1 MVSVVARLGVKY
13 KNFNDNYFL
22 FYLYFIFSNTL
33 HDNKSSFESKLVE
46 AETTLFIASSQ
57 DSNLLKVFANLSLK
71 TLSANSYLFIFQN
84 KDEIDCLTNTKY
96 LEDVKTAF
104 EKISEL
110 SFNSRLFFLVI
121 QKNVKI
127 ISNGTIRNKKRGLH
141 V

>member
-1 MVSVVARLGVKY
+1 
-13 KNFNDNYFL
+13 
-22 FYLYFIFSNTL
+22 L

-57 DSNLLKVFANLSLK
+57 DLNLLKVFANLSLK

-84 KDEIDCLTNTKY
+84 KDEIECLTNTKY
-96 LEDVKTAF
+96 LEDVKTVF

-127 ISNGTIRNKKRGLH
+127 ISNGTIRNQKGGLH